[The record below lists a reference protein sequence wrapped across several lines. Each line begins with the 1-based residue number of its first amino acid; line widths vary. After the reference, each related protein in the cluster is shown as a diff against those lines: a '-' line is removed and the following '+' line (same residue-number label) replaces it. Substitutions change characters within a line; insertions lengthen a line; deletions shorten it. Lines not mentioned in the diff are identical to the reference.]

1 MGVQCKTIFDGMH
14 HIHNVISS
22 ILSSWGDYM
31 QFSNGPLK
39 LVNVWG
45 ETVGVEYKSYN
56 RLTSTE
62 SVIITT

>member
-45 ETVGVEYKSYN
+45 ETVGVEYKSD

-62 SVIITT
+62 YVIITT

>member
-22 ILSSWGDYM
+22 IMSPWGDYM
-31 QFSNGPLK
+31 QCSNGPLK

-45 ETVGVEYKSYN
+45 ETVGVEYKSY